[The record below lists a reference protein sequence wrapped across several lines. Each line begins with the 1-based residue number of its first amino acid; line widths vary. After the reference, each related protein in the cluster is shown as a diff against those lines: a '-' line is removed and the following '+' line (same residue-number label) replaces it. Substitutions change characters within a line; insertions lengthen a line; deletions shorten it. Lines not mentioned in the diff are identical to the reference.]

1 MARENPRLH
10 RNERDDRAGLRAAHN
25 SFTPVPLHELHGP
38 LRRSAPTWCELA
50 LIAVAVMCVAPAL
63 VVGLLLLLEAVLPNA
78 NRCVSASVAINC
90 TAEAADTTAT
100 P

>member
-1 MARENPRLH
+1 MARENPRLL

-25 SFTPVPLHELHGP
+25 SFTPVPLDEFHGP
-38 LRRSAPTWCELA
+38 PRPFTPTWCELA
-50 LIAVAVMCVAPAL
+50 ITAAAVMCVAPVL
-63 VVGLLLLLEAVLPNA
+63 VVGLLLLLEAALPNT
-78 NRCVSASVAINC
+78 NRSVSASVAIGS